1 MKEITTSKAIDK
13 AMALF
18 NCAGLGDIR
27 TVELYEGSGSGSK
40 WTSLDIH
47 IGYAKD
53 GDYSESDANPFI
65 AHIEVHDDGVV
76 TVNRR

>member
-1 MKEITTSKAIDK
+1 MKTITTNKAIDK

-27 TVELYEGSGSGSK
+27 TIELYEGSGSGSK
-40 WTSLDIH
+40 WTSLDIR
-47 IGYAKD
+47 IGYAKN
-53 GDYSESDANPFI
+53 GDYAESDKNPFI
-65 AHIEVHDDGVV
+65 AHVEVHNDGVV